1 VGPKL
6 RKKKMKFLALKITS
20 LKSELEVS
28 SQILREAA
36 AEVEKMFSDK
46 YDPPKKEEGEDKELK
61 QPSQKQEYQEKEKAQ
76 KDQSELE
83 PSNTEKKPEV
93 KKLFRKISTKI
104 HPDKLQGLEPGSEK
118 DKKTQLYQ
126 KARLAL
132 EEDDLLTLSE
142 VAMELGLEIPEI
154 TEEVIKE
161 AEEKISS
168 IKKEIDGVKSTIVW
182 HWFFAEGK
190 EKKDEILKILFK
202 KMYEQRKNN
211 NPRA

>member
-6 RKKKMKFLALKITS
+6 RKRKMKFLALKITS
-20 LKSELEVS
+20 LKSELEAS
-28 SQILREAA
+28 NEILRAA
-36 AEVEKMFSDK
+36 AVEVEKMFSEK
-46 YDPPKKEEGEDKELK
+46 YDPPREDLKEEQSPNEVVPKGENFKNQPEQEDAPQLETKKEEK
-61 QPSQKQEYQEKEKAQ
+61 
-76 KDQSELE
+76 
-83 PSNTEKKPEV
+83 NPEV

-104 HPDKLQGLEPGSEK
+104 HPDKLEDLDAGSEK
-118 DKKTQLYQ
+118 DRKTQLYQ

-132 EEDDLLTLSE
+132 EENDMLTLSE
-142 VAMELGLEIPEI
+142 VALELDLEIPEI

-202 KMYEQRKNN
+202 KMYEQRKSK
-211 NPRA
+211 NPRT

>member
-1 VGPKL
+1 
-6 RKKKMKFLALKITS
+6 MKFLALKITS

-46 YDPPKKEEGEDKELK
+46 YDPPKKEEEEEDKELE
-61 QPSQKQEYQEKEKAQ
+61 QPSQKQEYQEKEEAQ
-76 KDQSELE
+76 KDQPELE
-83 PSNTEKKPEV
+83 SSITEKKPEV

-104 HPDKLQGLEPGSEK
+104 HPDKLQGLEAGSEK

>member
-1 VGPKL
+1 
-6 RKKKMKFLALKITS
+6 MKFLALKITS
-20 LKSELEVS
+20 LKSELEAS
-28 SQILREAA
+28 NGILRDAA
-36 AEVEKMFSDK
+36 AEVEKMFSEK
-46 YDPPKKEEGEDKELK
+46 YDPPKKEKPEEEKELK
-61 QPSQKQEYQEKEKAQ
+61 KVPPKQARPESEEEQGDEESLEIKKEEKH
-76 KDQSELE
+76 
-83 PSNTEKKPEV
+83 PEV

-104 HPDKLQGLEPGSEK
+104 HPDKLEDLKDGPEK

-132 EEDDLLTLSE
+132 EENDLLTLSE
-142 VAMELGLEIPEI
+142 VALELDLEIPEI

-168 IKKEIDGVKSTIVW
+168 IKREIDGVKSTIVW

-202 KMYEQRKNN
+202 KMYEQRKNK
-211 NPRA
+211 NPRT